1 MHKDSVLFSSKTI
14 NLAETDAYIELTN
27 RVCYYDEP
35 NANGVKL
42 LSDDA
47 LEKAQTLINM
57 PVVAKYAV
65 NHNNQP
71 TFKGHEAYIDENG
84 ELQFN
89 TDSIGTH
96 TQVYIQEDTVDVNGV
111 QKTLPCLFA
120 KYRIWTRNKN
130 VVSAVK
136 RLYSEGKLYSSWE
149 IVTLAYEFKDNVK
162 TITDYSFLANCLLG
176 YEYSFPAYGKDAKA
190 ISMSNLEPQLLI
202 AEALAK
208 DIINSKAKE
217 DNGLKKEDI
226 KKQKK
231 VADVVEDTQSKENV
245 SDNIDNETET
255 SSLTEWD
262 LRNKLQKACREKLD
276 KWCWVTF
283 HFPLEKTIWVEV
295 DGRESE
301 LDFVLMTYEVNDND
315 EVIVSDPKDVKLTVS
330 VSEINSTIEK
340 LNAELEEKNEALIK
354 ANDTIQNLS
363 TEVSDLKVYKEKFE
377 QIEQEKL
384 EAQLAQEREE
394 LKNYAIK
401 SGYITIEEIE
411 SSEELQSY
419 INDLNR
425 KEIQAIIADR
435 VVSSLKDSEENSGA
449 KNPTSEI
456 EVSNTKLDI
465 TNDDEILDYKTVMK
479 AFLGK

>member
-1 MHKDSVLFSSKTI
+1 MHKDTVLFSSKTI
-14 NLAETDAYIELTN
+14 NLAETDTYIELTN
-27 RVCYYDEP
+27 RVCYYNEP

-42 LSDDA
+42 LSDNA

-162 TITDYSFLANCLLG
+162 TITDYKFLANCLLG

-190 ISMSNLEPQLLI
+190 ISLSNQEAQLLI

-208 DIINSKAKE
+208 DILDSKAKE
-217 DNGLKKEDI
+217 EGDVNKESI
-226 KKQKK
+226 EK
-231 VADVVEDTQSKENV
+231 VVNNATENTEIIENNENPSENV
-245 SDNIDNETET
+245 DNKTET

-262 LRNKLQKACREKLD
+262 LRMKITEACREKLG
-276 KWCWVTF
+276 KWCWIAF
-283 HFPLEKTIWVEV
+283 HFPIEKTVWLEI

-301 LDFVLMTYEVNDND
+301 LDYILMTYEVSEND
-315 EVIVSDPKDVKLTVS
+315 EISVSEPQEVKLTVK
-330 VSEINSTIEK
+330 VSEINSTIEN
-340 LNAELEEKNEALIK
+340 LNAEIEKKNEAIVK
-354 ANDTIQNLS
+354 ANETIQSLNA
-363 TEVSDLKVYKEKFE
+363 EIANLKVYKEKFE
-377 QIEQEKL
+377 KAEQEKI
-384 EAQLAQEREE
+384 EAELKRQKEE
-394 LKNYAIK
+394 LKNYALQ
-401 SGYITIEEIE
+401 SGCITANELEE
-411 SSEELQSY
+411 SEELKGY
-419 INDLNR
+419 IENLNK

-435 VVSSLKDSEENSGA
+435 VVNSLVSSNGNIE
-449 KNPTSEI
+449 TSTIKTETSI
-456 EVSNTKLDI
+456 EKLNL
-465 TNDDEILDYKTVMK
+465 TNIDEVADYKSIIRSYINK
-479 AFLGK
+479 